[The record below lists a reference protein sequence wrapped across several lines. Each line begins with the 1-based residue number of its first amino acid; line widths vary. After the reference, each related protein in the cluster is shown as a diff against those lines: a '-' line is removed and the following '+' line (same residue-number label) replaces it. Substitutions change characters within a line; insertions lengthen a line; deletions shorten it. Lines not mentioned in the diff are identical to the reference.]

1 MKHPNIRNRDFSHE
15 WEISATR
22 SGGAGGQ
29 NVNKVNTKI
38 EIRFSI
44 PDSSVLSEDEKTRL
58 INRLSGKLT
67 KNGELIMTS
76 EDERSQLRNK
86 ELAIEK
92 FYNLLEQ
99 NLKRERRRIPT
110 KPSRAKRK
118 KRLEEKRKHSEKK
131 SRRRGDDL

>member
-1 MKHPNIRNRDFSHE
+1 MHNIRNRDFSQE

-38 EIRFSI
+38 ELRFSI
-44 PDSSVLSEDEKTRL
+44 PDSNLLSEKEKEHLT
-58 INRLSGKLT
+58 NRLSGKLT
-67 KNGELIMTS
+67 KKGELLITA
-76 EDERSQLRNK
+76 ENERSQIRNK
-86 ELAIEK
+86 ELAIER

-99 NLKRERRRIPT
+99 NLKPRKKRIPT

-118 KRLEEKRKHSEKK
+118 KRIEEKKKHSEKK
-131 SRRRGDDL
+131 NRRRGDTQF